1 MSVRRQ
7 WIDEAFEEAM
17 DVIKCGNK
25 ILRQASRLWS
35 VPINFLSNYLN
46 GKTWTK
52 KVGVRRNINNR
63 IRCCTI
69 VIWILAMQKTS
80 LSINLQQFK
89 LKVAKITQTKTI
101 PFRMEFQEIAGGGIQ
116 ICLFV
121 KLKGWRYLKQR
132 TNSIVLPNII
142 QQFTIVI

>member
-1 MSVRRQ
+1 
-7 WIDEAFEEAM
+7 
-17 DVIKCGNK
+17 
-25 ILRQASRLWS
+25 
-35 VPINFLSNYLN
+35 
-46 GKTWTK
+46 
-52 KVGVRRNINNR
+52 
-63 IRCCTI
+63 
-69 VIWILAMQKTS
+69 MQKTS

-101 PFRMEFQEIAGGGIQ
+101 PFRMEFQEIAGGAIQ
-116 ICLFV
+116 IYLFV